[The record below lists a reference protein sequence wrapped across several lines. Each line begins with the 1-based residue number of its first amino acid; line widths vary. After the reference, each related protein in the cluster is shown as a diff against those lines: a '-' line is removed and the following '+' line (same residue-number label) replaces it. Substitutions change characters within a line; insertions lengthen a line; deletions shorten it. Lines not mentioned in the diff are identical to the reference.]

1 MTQEGLDEPKES
13 KSTLMPLLIAA
24 GASILLLGVALY
36 GVFSNLKIAA
46 LGFVLPTLGL
56 IILALGI
63 LNVFKE
69 GAQEKFSEATEEV
82 TEKWPLERSSKEKV
96 GIWVFLTSEI
106 LIFGGLLVA
115 YMYVR
120 ANSTF
125 WPDPLTTHDTILGMT
140 NTIILLTSSLAMI
153 LAFYFVRLGNGTGT
167 KVALASTFG
176 LGFVFLVIKLGFE
189 WPSEIREGF
198 TINSGLP
205 ASTYYALTGVHA
217 MHVAIGLIAV
227 SYLMFRAFNN
237 QFTKEKNTAIE
248 NVGLYW
254 HFVDIVWMFLFT
266 VFYLV

>member
-1 MTQEGLDEPKES
+1 MTEEGLEEPKES
-13 KSTLMPLLIAA
+13 KSTLMPILLAA
-24 GASILLLGVALY
+24 GASVLLLGVALL
-36 GVFSNLKIAA
+36 GVFSNLKLAA
-46 LGFVLPTLGL
+46 VGLVLPIAGL

-69 GAQEKFSEATEEV
+69 GSQEKFSELTEQI

-106 LIFGGLLVA
+106 LLFGGLLVA
-115 YMYVR
+115 YAYVR
-120 ANSTF
+120 AGSTF

-153 LAFYFVRLGNGTGT
+153 LALYFIRAGNNRGT
-167 KVALASTFG
+167 KISLVSTFV
-176 LGFVFLVIKLGFE
+176 LGFLFLDIKLGFE
-189 WPSEIREGF
+189 WPAEIRKGF

-227 SYLMFRAFNN
+227 SYLMFRVFNN
-237 QFTKEKNTAIE
+237 QFTKEKNAAIE

-266 VFYLV
+266 LFYLV

>member
-1 MTQEGLDEPKES
+1 MTQEGLEQPKES
-13 KSTLMPLLIAA
+13 KSTLMPILIAA
-24 GASILLLGVALY
+24 GATVLLLGVALY
-36 GVFSNLKIAA
+36 GVFANLKVAA
-46 LGFVLPTLGL
+46 LGFVIPTAGL

-69 GAQEKFSEATEEV
+69 GAEEKFSEPADQTTEN
-82 TEKWPLERSSKEKV
+82 WPLEHLNKEKV

-106 LIFGGLLVA
+106 LLFGGLLVA
-115 YMYVR
+115 YAYVR

-125 WPDPLTTHDTILGMT
+125 WPDPLTTHDPILGMS

-153 LAFYFVRLGNGTGT
+153 LAFYFTRLGNSTGT

-176 LGFVFLVIKLGFE
+176 LGFTFLVVKLGFE
-189 WPSEIREGF
+189 WPAEIRSGF

-205 ASTYYALTGVHA
+205 ASTYYTLTGVHA
-217 MHVAIGLIAV
+217 MHIAIGLIAV
-227 SYLMFRAFNN
+227 AYLMFRAFNN
-237 QFTKEKNTAIE
+237 QFTKEKNRAIE

-266 VFYLV
+266 IFYLV